1 MSLAIA
7 ARPKLR
13 FAGRSFLAF
22 VLEPS
27 MPVKDWFADL
37 DEVASQ
43 SFGFFANRPVI
54 LDLTSTRPNKV
65 ETGWIIEALAARA
78 IRVIAVEGV
87 DADWVPG
94 LAPLAGGMESAKVID
109 FPGSATV
116 RRSEPAVRRQP
127 AASRVIDR
135 PVRSGESIFHPDG
148 DLTVIGAVSSGAEVV
163 AGGSIHVHGAIR
175 GRAIA
180 GATGNGDAWIFC
192 RKFEA
197 ELVAIDG
204 NYLTAERCAPEF
216 IGKPVQIRLTN
227 DAIVLNALG

>member
-1 MSLAIA
+1 MSLALA

-27 MPVKDWFADL
+27 LPVKDWFADL
-37 DEVASQ
+37 DELASQ
-43 SFGFFANRPVI
+43 SSGFFANRPVI
-54 LDLTSTRPNKV
+54 LNLGAVQPSKV
-65 ETGWIIEALAARA
+65 ETGWIMEALVARA

-87 DADWVPG
+87 APDWVPG
-94 LAPLAGGMESAKVID
+94 LTPLGGGVESAKVID
-109 FPGSATV
+109 FPGPAAA
-116 RRSEPAVRRQP
+116 RRNEPAAKRQP

-135 PVRSGESIFHPDG
+135 PVRSGEAIFHPDG

-180 GATGNGDAWIFC
+180 GATGNADARIFC

-197 ELVAIDG
+197 ELVAING
-204 NYLTAERCAPEF
+204 SYLTAEKCAPEL
-216 IGKPVQIRLTN
+216 IGKAVQIRLN
-227 DAIVLNALG
+227 SDAIVMSALG